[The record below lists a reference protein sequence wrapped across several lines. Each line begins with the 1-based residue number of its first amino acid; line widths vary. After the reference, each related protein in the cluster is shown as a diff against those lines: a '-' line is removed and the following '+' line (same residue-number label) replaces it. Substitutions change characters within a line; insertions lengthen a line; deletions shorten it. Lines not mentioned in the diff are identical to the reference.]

1 MGKLQKLFSALSDK
15 SRLRIIAA
23 LREYEDMCVCHIVEL
38 LKLSGASISKHLSI
52 LTQAGLLHSY
62 KEGRWVHYRL
72 DSSNHCCDQVM
83 AWLEEQLY
91 QTGIVKDDQLALKE
105 IMSADREDICRKQRG
120 DKCCPTK
127 EQ

>member
-1 MGKLQKLFSALSDK
+1 MEKLQTLFSALSDK

-23 LREYEDMCVCHIVEL
+23 LWESNDMCACQIVEL
-38 LKLSGASISKHLSI
+38 LQLSGATISNHLSI
-52 LTQAGLLHSY
+52 LMQAGLLDSY

-72 DSSNHCCDQVM
+72 DFSNHCCDQVM

-91 QTGIVKDDQLALKE
+91 QTDIVKDDQLALNE

-120 DKCCPTK
+120 DKCCPAK